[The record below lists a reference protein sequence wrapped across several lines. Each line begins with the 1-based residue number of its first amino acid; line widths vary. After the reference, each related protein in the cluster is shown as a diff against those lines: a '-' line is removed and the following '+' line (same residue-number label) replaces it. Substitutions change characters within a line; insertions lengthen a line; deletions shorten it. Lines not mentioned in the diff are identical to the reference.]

1 MKDVVRL
8 AATTETASF
17 EGYQKI
23 LFLGKQG
30 VGKTSII
37 QRLVS
42 TKAEVPSHSTL
53 GISLH
58 NLELE
63 YQGNKFYIQLWDVS
77 NTLEDQITDFFRNV
91 SLFILVY
98 DYTDRDSFPDIH
110 QFFEAIKAYNAT
122 IPVLLVGNKAKDTK
136 QKVPKKISDLT
147 DIYKLKSYP
156 IAVKDY
162 DGLSVLLQAIVQS
175 IPISKDKK

>member
-1 MKDVVRL
+1 L
-8 AATTETASF
+8 AATTETSSF
-17 EGYQKI
+17 EGYEKI

-37 QRLVS
+37 QKLVS
-42 TKAEVPSHSTL
+42 TKAEPPSHSTL

-63 YQGNKFYIQLWDVS
+63 YQGNQFYIQLWDVS
-77 NTLEDQITDFFRNV
+77 NTLEDQISDFFHNV
-91 SLFILVY
+91 TLFVLVF
-98 DYTDRDSFPDIH
+98 DFTDKKSFPSIH
-110 QFFEAIKAYNAT
+110 QFFEAIKAFNAT

-136 QKVPKKISDLT
+136 QKVPKMISDLT

-156 IAVKDY
+156 IASKNF
-162 DGLSVLLQAIVQS
+162 DGLSVLLQAIVQN
-175 IPISKDKK
+175 ILVSKDKK